1 MKKILFA
8 CLAAMLM
15 CSCGQQFGL
24 AYGVSLSGVG
34 DGKFDVTF
42 PQGSFA
48 MDGTAAID
56 FVIGDT
62 IPFGTVTTKAEVLQS
77 GDAKQRA
84 ALKAVNDSIAQQFG
98 ATGGDGTYD
107 LWIHGFVKETG
118 TGLIFEIDRHL
129 TNRANAP
136 AIRLA
141 AKDDP
146 FPYIK

>member
-8 CLAAMLM
+8 MAAALML

-24 AYGVSLSGVG
+24 AYGLDLTGDG
-34 DGKFDVTF
+34 DGKFTVSF
-42 PQGSFA
+42 PQGQFS
-48 MDGTAAID
+48 MDGTADIN
-56 FVIGDT
+56 FQIGDT
-62 IPFGTVTTKAEVLQS
+62 IPFGAPTTKAEVLQS

-118 TGLIFEIDRHL
+118 TGLVFEIDRHL

>member
-34 DGKFDVTF
+34 DGKFDVAW

-62 IPFGTVTTKAEVLQS
+62 IPFGTVTTKADVLAK
-77 GDAKQRA
+77 GDKKELA
-84 ALKAVNDSIAQQFG
+84 ALRMVNDSIARQFG
-98 ATGGDGTYD
+98 VTDGEGTYD
-107 LWIHGFVKETG
+107 FWLHGFVKETG
-118 TGLIFEIDRHL
+118 TGLVFEIDRHF
-129 TNRANAP
+129 TNVPSKAL
-136 AIRLA
+136 RLA

-146 FPYIK
+146 FPYVK